1 MSLQDRLG
9 SMIKT
14 LFIAVGILTLFI
26 IFSLCW
32 CSAFLGTVNNKFFT
46 TYKKTKSIRDNAAI
60 AVATAVSFFFFFI
73 FFCVLMYFFGHYL
86 YLHWIAIILLFLSF
100 VAHLTFICFIII
112 NTKSSELK
120 KIQNYY
126 ITNIVT
132 NKTDNQNAIKWM
144 KKHNCDQVSVSCDD
158 QVKKYFKKIIQPGF
172 IVTCIDTAL
181 ISLVVIT
188 LVIVVSLMS
197 CIQPEEHSDDLNPV
211 TSSFLNDFTLI
222 PDKIAE
228 KIKI

>member
-14 LFIAVGILTLFI
+14 LFIAVGILSLFI

-32 CSAFLGTVNNKFFT
+32 CSVYLGMTNNSFFT
-46 TYKKTKSIRDNAAI
+46 IYKDTKKLRNSAAV
-60 AVATAVSFFFFFI
+60 AVATSISFFLFFI

-86 YLHWIAIILLFLSF
+86 YLHWIAITLLFLSF
-100 VAHLTFICFIII
+100 IAHLTFLCFIIVD
-112 NTKSSELK
+112 TKSSHQK
-120 KIQNYY
+120 KIENYY
-126 ITNIVT
+126 NTFIVT
-132 NKTDNQNAIKWM
+132 NQTSNRNVLKWM
-144 KKHNCDQVSVSCDD
+144 KNNKCNQMEVSCTNALH
-158 QVKKYFKKIIQPGF
+158 KYFNQRIRHSF
-172 IVTCIDTAL
+172 IVTCVDAAL
-181 ISLVVIT
+181 ISVVLVT
-188 LVIVVSLMS
+188 LIIVVSLMS
-197 CIQPEEHSDDLNPV
+197 CITPEEHSDDLNPV

>member
-14 LFIAVGILTLFI
+14 LFIAVGILSLFI
-26 IFSLCW
+26 IFSLVW
-32 CSAFLGTVNNKFFT
+32 CSSFLGMINNGFYT
-46 TYKKTKSIRDNAAI
+46 IYKDTKSIRNCAAV
-60 AVATAVSFFFFFI
+60 AVATSISFFLFFI

-100 VAHLTFICFIII
+100 VAHLTFLCFIIVDTKASRRNKI
-112 NTKSSELK
+112 EEYYNT
-120 KIQNYY
+120 Y
-126 ITNIVT
+126 IVT
-132 NKTDNQNAIKWM
+132 SQTTNQNVLKWM
-144 KKHNCDQVSVSCDD
+144 KKNKCDEIEVSCSSALH
-158 QVKKYFKKIIQPGF
+158 KYFNKRIRTGF

-181 ISLVVIT
+181 ISVVLLTLVV
-188 LVIVVSLMS
+188 VVCLMS
-197 CIQPEEHSDDLNPV
+197 CITPEEHSDELNPV